1 MQKVGIKYQ
10 SINQSMYSKISCKLI
25 KLHKILWST
34 KKKFNQWTKKA
45 ADWINFDIS
54 TLPLLSSISILVVLS
69 TGQKDDLDDPLF
81 SETLSVSLEENR
93 GKLASLSDNKP
104 LFVDMV
110 ERLISEEYLDGVFT
124 WVKLGD
130 SKKQIQFY

>member
-1 MQKVGIKYQ
+1 
-10 SINQSMYSKISCKLI
+10 
-25 KLHKILWST
+25 
-34 KKKFNQWTKKA
+34 
-45 ADWINFDIS
+45 
-54 TLPLLSSISILVVLS
+54 
-69 TGQKDDLDDPLF
+69 
-81 SETLSVSLEENR
+81 
-93 GKLASLSDNKP
+93 

>member
-1 MQKVGIKYQ
+1 
-10 SINQSMYSKISCKLI
+10 MYSKISCKLI
-25 KLHKILWST
+25 KHHKIFWST
-34 KKKFNQWTKKA
+34 KKKFNQSWHFYWTKKA

-130 SKKQIQFY
+130 SEKQIQFY